1 MTQTVLIYA
10 SQRERR
16 RLIRQG
22 YESIA
27 EYEDYI
33 LVRVSDEQV
42 GELRKSG
49 YEVEIY
55 RTQPSPG
62 LGFESTA
69 PKHDPGPSTFGP
81 GEHYYL
87 VNFAGPIKKEWLTEI
102 VQHGGRLQ
110 DPEPPHGYVVA
121 LDDPAYEWVTKAQ
134 YVDEVLHY
142 GADRRISPD
151 LTEGLGEDPAVSRGA
166 IRGEAARDMQ
176 TPPHVE
182 RVPNT
187 FTVRFFQPADLEQ
200 ALPAIQKMGGEPS
213 VPAPGGSVVT
223 VAFDPRTKDTQ
234 ALVAQIA
241 SLHGVR
247 SIEPT
252 ILRQLRNDVA
262 AGLMGVQEVQ
272 DPSGLGLSGRGEI
285 VGVADSGLDTGSA
298 DTIHPDFAGR
308 IVTLLSWPV
317 ATDWSSV
324 VTNVGEDDGPAD
336 ARSGHGTHVA
346 GSILGNGSA
355 WQALGQQG
363 AAVRGP
369 AYEATLVFQAI
380 EQRLKWTDAYRQ
392 AYYRQ
397 YRRYPPDYGLAGLP
411 ADLKGVFQQAYDAGA
426 RIHSNSWGGGAFGAY
441 DDYAEAVDRFMWEH
455 KDFLVLIAAG
465 NDGED
470 GDRDGVVDPGSV
482 TPPGTAKNC
491 ITVGAAESV
500 RAQGGYQRALGSLWP
515 DNYSVAPLKDDMPS
529 DNADDVAAFSSRGPT
544 RDGRVKPDLVAPGTN
559 ILSTRS
565 SALQSSSPGWGVWT
579 ASNRYMFNGGTSM
592 ATPLA
597 AGAAALVRQYLRTVK
612 RRANP
617 SAALIKAT
625 LLHGAAYRRYRHEPV
640 GEGLYDWSQGWG
652 HLDLRTSL
660 ELPGAA
666 EVEVRWY
673 DQRVGLNTGQSWRWS
688 CAVNDTSVALAFTL
702 VWTDYPGSPS
712 IYPNLVNDLDL
723 VVTSPSGAIFYGNTR
738 NGTPGGA
745 PDRINNV
752 ERLVIAQPEPGR
764 YRIRVRAFNVPSGPQ
779 DFSLVYSGGLV

>member
-1 MTQTVLIYA
+1 MANTVLIYA

-16 RLIRQG
+16 RLVRQG
-22 YESIA
+22 YDLLA

-33 LVRVSDEQV
+33 LVRASEEQV
-42 GELRKSG
+42 DELRKGG

-55 RTQPSPG
+55 RAQPSAG
-62 LGFESTA
+62 LGLESAT
-69 PKHDPGPSTFGP
+69 PQHDPGPSTFGP

-87 VNFAGPIKKEWLTEI
+87 VNFVGPIKPEWLAEI
-102 VQHGGRLQ
+102 VQYGGRLQ
-110 DPEPPHGYVVA
+110 DPEPPYGYVVA
-121 LDDPAYEWVTKAQ
+121 LDDPAYEWVTQAR
-134 YVDEVLHY
+134 YVDEVRHY
-142 GADRRISPD
+142 GVDRRISPD
-151 LTEGLGEDPAVSRGA
+151 IAEGLDEDPAISRGA
-166 IRGEAARDMQ
+166 VRAEAARDMR

-182 RVPNT
+182 RVPNI

-200 ALPAIQKMGGEPS
+200 ALPAIQALGGEPS
-213 VPAPGGSVVT
+213 TPAPGGSVIT
-223 VAFDPRTKDTQ
+223 VAFDPHTQDTQ
-234 ALVAQIA
+234 ALVEQIA
-241 SLHGVR
+241 NLHGVR
-247 SIEPT
+247 SIEPAV
-252 ILRQLRNDVA
+252 LRQLRNDIA
-262 AGLMGVQEVQ
+262 TGLMGAQEVQ

-324 VTNVGEDDGPAD
+324 VTNVGEDDGPID

-346 GSILGNGSA
+346 GSVLGNGA
-355 WQALGQQG
+355 VWQTLGLQG
-363 AAVRGP
+363 SAVRGL
-369 AYEATLVFQAI
+369 AFEAALVFQAI
-380 EQRLKWTDAYRQ
+380 EQRLKWTEAYRQ

-397 YRRYPPDYGLAGLP
+397 YHRYPPDYGLAGLP
-411 ADLKGVFQQAYDAGA
+411 ADLKLVFQQAYDAGA

-441 DDYAEAVDRFMWEH
+441 DDYAQAVDRFMWEH
-455 KDFLVLIAAG
+455 KDFLILIAAG
-465 NDGED
+465 NDGID
-470 GDRDGVVDPGSV
+470 GDRNGVVDQGSV
-482 TPPGTAKNC
+482 TPPGTAKNG

-500 RAQGGYQRALGSLWP
+500 RAQGGYQRAYGSLWP
-515 DNYSVAPLKDDMPS
+515 DNYGIAPLKDDMPS

-565 SALQSSSPGWGVWT
+565 SAVQSINPGWGRWD
-579 ASNRYMFNGGTSM
+579 ASDRYMFNGGTSM

-640 GEGLYDWSQGWG
+640 GEGLYDWAQGWG
-652 HLDLRTSL
+652 HIDLKASL
-660 ELPGAA
+660 EPGGAVN
-666 EVEVRWY
+666 ERWY

-688 CAVNDTSVALAFTL
+688 CAVNDASVPLAFTL

-723 VVTSPSGAIFYGNTR
+723 VVTSPSGATFYGNSR
-738 NGTPGGA
+738 HGAPGDA

-752 ERLVIAQPEPGR
+752 ERLVISQPELGR
-764 YRIRVRAFNVPSGPQ
+764 YRIRVRAFNVLSGPQ
-779 DFSLVYSGGLV
+779 DFSLVYSGGLA